1 MQQRFGLSGNG
12 RPPLVTRAGALL
24 LALLLAVGAYNLGYN
39 SGSSA
44 AGVTGA
50 SGAIDLSR
58 FNEVLDLVET
68 RHVGDKSEET
78 LVDGAIKGL
87 VESLNDPY
95 SQYLT
100 GEEMDALVEGLSGSF
115 EGIGAVI
122 ESRGPSGEACTTLGP
137 DCYLLVVSPI
147 DGSPA
152 KAAGVQSGDR
162 ITLVDGLTVDGE
174 TLDEAVLRVR
184 GAKGTSVVITIIR
197 GDAAPLNLK
206 IVRDVITV
214 PAVEPETLETSDG
227 SPVGYLRLAEFSEV
241 AGDQFDQALQEVVDA
256 GVTRII
262 LDLRDNP
269 GGYLST
275 ALQIASEFIADGVVY
290 MEETSDGK
298 RNETSANG
306 GGIATDPTIKVVVLI
321 NKGSASASE
330 ILAGALRDRDRAVL
344 VGETTFGKGVVQTFI
359 DLKDGSG
366 LKLTI
371 AKWLTP
377 NGTWVNKV
385 GLTPDYPVPTP
396 PTPGED
402 DLALKKA
409 LELLK

>member
-1 MQQRFGLSGNG
+1 
-12 RPPLVTRAGALL
+12 
-24 LALLLAVGAYNLGYN
+24 
-39 SGSSA
+39 
-44 AGVTGA
+44 
-50 SGAIDLSR
+50 
-58 FNEVLDLVET
+58 VLDLVET
-68 RHVGDKSEET
+68 RHVGDKTEDV

-122 ESRGPSGEACTTLGP
+122 ESRGPAGEACTTLGP

-162 ITLVDGLTVDGE
+162 ITFVDGDTVDGE

-184 GAKGTSVVITIIR
+184 GEKGTSVVITIVR
-197 GDAAPLNLK
+197 GDAAPLSLT
-206 IVRDVITV
+206 IVRDIITV
-214 PAVEPETLETSDG
+214 PAVEPKLLETSIG
-227 SPVGYLRLAEFSEV
+227 APVSYLRLAEFSEV
-241 AGDQFDQALQEVVDA
+241 AGDQFDQALQEVVDS

-290 MEETSDGK
+290 MEETSDGT
-298 RNETSANG
+298 RTETSASG
-306 GGIATDPTIKVVVLI
+306 GGLATDPSIKVVVLI

-330 ILAGALRDRDRAVL
+330 ILAGALHDRGRAVL

-359 DLKDGSG
+359 DLEDGSG

-385 GLTPDYPVPTP
+385 GLDPDYPVPTP
-396 PTPGED
+396 ATPGEGD
-402 DLALKKA
+402 PALKKA

>member
-1 MQQRFGLSGNG
+1 MQQRFAPTGNG

-24 LALLLAVGAYNLGYN
+24 LALLLAIGAYNLGYGN
-39 SGSSA
+39 GSGS
-44 AGVTGA
+44 AGGTGA

-58 FNEVLDLVET
+58 FNEVLNLVET
-68 RHVGDKSEET
+68 RHVGDKTDED

-87 VESLNDPY
+87 VESLDDPY

-122 ESRGPSGEACTTLGP
+122 ESRGPEGEACTTLGP
-137 DCYLLVVSPI
+137 DCFLLVVSPI

-152 KAAGVQSGDR
+152 KSAGVQSGDR
-162 ITLVDGLTVDGE
+162 ITRVDGLTVDGE

-184 GAKGTSVVITIIR
+184 GAKGTSVVITIVR
-197 GDAAPLNLK
+197 GDAAPIELT
-206 IVRDVITV
+206 IVRDVIIV
-214 PAVEPETLETSDG
+214 PAVEPERLETAGG
-227 SPVGYLRLAEFSEV
+227 SPVGYLRLAEFSEI

-256 GVTRII
+256 GITRII

-275 ALQIASEFIADGVVY
+275 ALQIASEFIGDGVVY

-298 RNETSANG
+298 RTETTASG
-306 GGIATDPTIKVVVLI
+306 GGIATDPSIEVVVLI

-377 NGTWVNKV
+377 NGTWVHKV
-385 GLTPDYPVPTP
+385 GLAPDYPVA
-396 PTPGED
+396 TPGTPDEGD
-402 DLALKKA
+402 PALEKA
-409 LELLK
+409 LELLD

>member
-1 MQQRFGLSGNG
+1 
-12 RPPLVTRAGALL
+12 
-24 LALLLAVGAYNLGYN
+24 
-39 SGSSA
+39 
-44 AGVTGA
+44 
-50 SGAIDLSR
+50 
-58 FNEVLDLVET
+58 
-68 RHVGDKSEET
+68 
-78 LVDGAIKGL
+78 
-87 VESLNDPY
+87 LNDPY

-122 ESRGPSGEACTTLGP
+122 ESRGPEGEACTTLGP

-162 ITLVDGLTVDGE
+162 ITLVDGATVDGE

-184 GAKGTSVVITIIR
+184 GEKGTSVVITIVR
-197 GDAAPLNLK
+197 GDAAPINLT
-206 IVRDVITV
+206 IIRDIITV
-214 PAVEPETLETSDG
+214 PAVEPKALETSSG
-227 SPVGYLRLAEFSEV
+227 APVSYLRLAEFSEI
-241 AGDQFDQALQEVVDA
+241 AGDQFDQALQEVIDA
-256 GVTRII
+256 GVKRII

-275 ALQIASEFIADGVVY
+275 ALQIASEFIPDGVVY
-290 MEETSDGK
+290 MEETSDG
-298 RNETSANG
+298 RRTETSASG
-306 GGIATDPTIKVVVLI
+306 GGLATDPSIKLVVLI

-330 ILAGALRDRDRAVL
+330 ILAGALRDRGRATL

-385 GLTPDYPVPTP
+385 GLAPDYPTATPT
-396 PTPGED
+396 TPGESD
-402 DLALKKA
+402 PALEKA